1 MRIAI
6 VTCSTLLDLTP
17 ADRLFADALRY
28 RDAEAVAVAWDDP
41 AAAWDTFD
49 AIVLRSPW
57 DYFHHLTR
65 FKAWLD
71 RLESHGCHVINPVG
85 TVRWNSHKR
94 YLLELEQHGCG
105 IPATRLVPRGDP
117 RPLAAHLGETG
128 WARAVIKPAV
138 SGGAWRTMR
147 VDGVPSAANEAADE
161 AAFATTLAAG
171 DVVLQE
177 YLEEVA
183 ASGEWSLMYFD
194 GRFSH
199 AVLKRPAAGDF
210 RVQRDLGG
218 SVHAGS
224 PPPAVSAAASRA
236 LAALPAAAV
245 YARMDLVATA
255 RGVLLMEAE
264 LIEPYLFLEHH
275 PPAAAAFVDAVE
287 RSLATSRRSAAP
299 R

>member
-17 ADRLFADALRY
+17 GDRLFADALRY

-41 AAAWDTFD
+41 AVAWEAFD

-57 DYFHHLTR
+57 DYFHSLTR

-71 RLESHGCHVINPVG
+71 RLELHGCRVINPVE

-105 IPATRLVPRGDP
+105 IPATRLVPRGDA
-117 RPLAAHLGETG
+117 RPLAAHLAETG

-147 VDGVPSAANEAADE
+147 VEGAPAAADE

-183 ASGEWSLMYFD
+183 TRGEWSLMFF
-194 GRFSH
+194 GGGFSH

-218 SVHAGS
+218 SVAAGS
-224 PPPAVSAAASRA
+224 PPAAVSAAASMA
-236 LAALPAAAV
+236 LAALRVPAV
-245 YARMDLVATA
+245 YARMDLVETP
-255 RGVLLMEAE
+255 RGALLMEAE

-275 PPAAAAFVDAVE
+275 PPAAAALARAVE
-287 RSLATSRRSAAP
+287 RSLATSTRSAGP